1 MTASPTS
8 PTAPTTPAQDPT
20 PGPAT
25 LAPAAPSAPAPAVP
39 PTTQRSDRALWAVVL
54 LLGAGCVA
62 YVMREHPT
70 LTDPVIGAATVI
82 AAVTGVVQWL
92 RRS

>member
-8 PTAPTTPAQDPT
+8 PTAPATPAQDPT
-20 PGPAT
+20 PGPA
-25 LAPAAPSAPAPAVP
+25 APAPAAP

-70 LTDPVIGAATVI
+70 LTDPVMGAATVI
-82 AAVTGVVQWL
+82 VAVIGVVRWL
-92 RRS
+92 CRS

>member
-1 MTASPTS
+1 MTTPT
-8 PTAPTTPAQDPT
+8 PTTATATATAAPTT
-20 PGPAT
+20 
-25 LAPAAPSAPAPAVP
+25 APAAPAAPPAPAPAVP
-39 PTTQRSDRALWAVVL
+39 PTPQQTDRALWAVVL

-70 LTDPVIGAATVI
+70 LTAPVTGAATVI
-82 AAVTGVVQWL
+82 AAVIGVVQWL